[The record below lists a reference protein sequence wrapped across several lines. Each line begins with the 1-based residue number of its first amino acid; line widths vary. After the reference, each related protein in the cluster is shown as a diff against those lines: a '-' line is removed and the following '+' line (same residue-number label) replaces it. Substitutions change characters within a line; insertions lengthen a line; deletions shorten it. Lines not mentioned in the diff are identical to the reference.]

1 MVDGRD
7 DPGQSEPQEDVD
19 RVAAGHVTDGVV
31 CCLLVDGRDLAD
43 KGVREGG
50 AESNKGDLKIVR

>member
-1 MVDGRD
+1 ML
-7 DPGQSEPQEDVD
+7 DVKYPSKKNKIS
-19 RVAAGHVTDGVV
+19 RVAAHHVTDGVV
-31 CCLLVDGRDLAD
+31 GGLLVDGRDLAD